1 MKILFL
7 GIGKT
12 KHKYLTEGIERY
24 KKLIG
29 TYAAVEEI
37 YLKEEDDKP
46 DPVNSE
52 SEKLEKNIPKNYYS
66 VLLDV
71 EGKMMSSED
80 LSKIIKSKRDSS
92 VPGIVFLIGG
102 SNGVSEKLKKKCD
115 ERLSFSRMT
124 FTHQMIR
131 LILSEQIYRSFSII
145 ANKKYHK

>member
-24 KKLIG
+24 RKLISP
-29 TYAAVEEI
+29 YAAVEEI

-102 SNGVSEKLKKKCD
+102 
-115 ERLSFSRMT
+115 
-124 FTHQMIR
+124 
-131 LILSEQIYRSFSII
+131 
-145 ANKKYHK
+145 

>member
-24 KKLIG
+24 KKLISP
-29 TYAAVEEI
+29 YAAVEEI
-37 YLKEEDDKP
+37 YLKEEDNKP
-46 DPVNSE
+46 DPVNTE

-71 EGKMMSSED
+71 EGKMVSSEY
-80 LSKIIKSKRDSS
+80 LSKIIKNKRDSS

-102 SNGVSEKLKKKCD
+102 SNGVSEKLKTKCD
-115 ERLSFSRMT
+115 AKLSFSKLT

-131 LILSEQIYRSFSII
+131 LILAEQVYRAFSII
-145 ANKKYHK
+145 ANKKYNK